1 MTRIRWGG
9 RCSLCRRC
17 PGAAGLL
24 GPIKTRTDREC
35 HADQGRGTSQ
45 STFHGRQGFS
55 SSSNTAGVQRSPSIR
70 RRATVSVRR
79 CRKIRERPK
88 GRRRG
93 RALRIPSRR
102 GIHLKEVRIVS
113 EMAMLQQQP
122 ALSYNFTMKQDTM
135 NVAHVVSKG
144 LAALLIMGIA
154 TRWVVAPTS
163 DVVFLVGIF
172 NWLRVR

>member
-1 MTRIRWGG
+1 
-9 RCSLCRRC
+9 
-17 PGAAGLL
+17 
-24 GPIKTRTDREC
+24 
-35 HADQGRGTSQ
+35 
-45 STFHGRQGFS
+45 
-55 SSSNTAGVQRSPSIR
+55 
-70 RRATVSVRR
+70 
-79 CRKIRERPK
+79 
-88 GRRRG
+88 
-93 RALRIPSRR
+93 
-102 GIHLKEVRIVS
+102 
-113 EMAMLQQQP
+113 MAMLQQQP